1 MKHALIIAAALFAA
15 APAWANPPS
24 YDSSWT
30 SKEAA
35 DAAVSTAQ
43 DGTVANFTRDNTLVV
58 SSTTFYP
65 VYLSPHAVYVQ
76 QLEEQIE
83 PQFLPR

>member
-15 APAWANPPS
+15 APAWANPPG

-35 DAAVSTAQ
+35 DAALAADQ
-43 DGTVANFTRDNTLVV
+43 DYAHCVFHPSAKLRQEDPGASGDDCSGVPCGVLDGAR
-58 SSTTFYP
+58 
-65 VYLSPHAVYVQ
+65 
-76 QLEEQIE
+76 
-83 PQFLPR
+83 